1 MQLLD
6 QIFHLRAEKTTVGVE
21 LRAGVVTFL
30 TLSYILFVNPQ
41 ILSQAGLPRE
51 DVVFATA
58 VASAVATLIMGLWAN
73 YPFALAPGMG
83 LNAYFT
89 FGVVGAMGVEWPTA
103 LAAVFIEGLL
113 FLILAVTGIRGALLR
128 AIPAPVKIA
137 TMSGIGLFLAMIG
150 LQNAGVVRD
159 DPGSL
164 VTLGDLST
172 IGTLLALGG
181 LVLIATLLSRSVK
194 GAILVGIL
202 AVSLTAWLTGVA
214 PPPTSLVT
222 LPTLP
227 QETLLALDF
236 SGLLTGKLL
245 TVILAFLFV
254 DFFDTAGTLI
264 GVGRLAGFVDEDGH
278 LPRADR
284 ALTADAI
291 GTSVGALLGTST
303 VTSYVESATG
313 VEEGGRTGLT
323 AVTVAVLFLLALF
336 LTPVFVAVPGIATAP
351 ALVVVGALMMRGA
364 KDLDWHRADEAI
376 PAFLTLAV
384 MPLTFSIANG
394 ITFGIV
400 SYVLIKLLSGRW
412 REPHPLMYLLALLL
426 VLFHSIR

>member
-6 QIFHLRAEKTTVGVE
+6 QIFGLRAQRTSIGVE
-21 LRAGVVTFL
+21 LRAGLVTFL
-30 TLSYILFVNPQ
+30 TLSYILFINPQ
-41 ILSQAGLPRE
+41 VLSQAGLPAA

-58 VASAVATLIMGLWAN
+58 IASAVATLLMGLWAN

-89 FGVVGAMGVEWPTA
+89 FGVVGAMGIRWEVA

-113 FLILAVTGIRGALLR
+113 FLILAITGIRAALLN
-128 AIPAPVKIA
+128 AIPASVKIA

-150 LQNAGVVRD
+150 LQNAGIVQG
-159 DPGSL
+159 DPATL
-164 VTLGDLST
+164 VTLGDLT
-172 IGTLLALGG
+172 AAPTALALFG
-181 LVLIATLLSRSVK
+181 LLLMAALLNREIK
-194 GAILVGIL
+194 GSILAGIL
-202 AVSLTAWLTGVA
+202 TVSVGAWLLGVA
-214 PPPTSLVT
+214 SPPDRLLT
-222 LPTLP
+222 LPSLP

-236 SGLLTGKLL
+236 SGLWSGEVL

-264 GVGRLAGFVDEDGH
+264 GVGRLAGFVDEQGR
-278 LPRADR
+278 LPRANR
-284 ALTADAI
+284 AFTADAV

-323 AVTVAVLFLLALF
+323 AVTVAVLFCLALF
-336 LTPVFVAVPGIATAP
+336 LTPVFIAVPAVATAP
-351 ALVVVGALMMRGA
+351 ALIVVGALMMRGA
-364 KDLDWHRADEAI
+364 KDLDWRRADQAI
-376 PAFLTLAV
+376 PAFLTLAI
-384 MPLTFSIANG
+384 MPLTFSIAHG

-400 SYVLIKLLSGRW
+400 SYVGIKILSGRP
-412 REPHPLMYLLALLL
+412 REVHPLLFLLALLL
-426 VLFHSIR
+426 VLFHALR